1 MMTTTAN
8 QALEFLEQR
17 SASAFLVTGVL
28 TLASLVVPVGLDPV
42 IDWSWVSGI
51 VLIALAV
58 VSVAVGL
65 FGLYPQVNDRTPK
78 LALAGVVAATV
89 AGIAALGLIVLAGI
103 AVGNKVDLGLAVA
116 NSMRVFV
123 LVGLLM
129 AGGFSLG
136 LLLFGVAIW
145 QTEGAV
151 RTIGGL
157 LVFGGGALLVPV
169 AVELLGLPFG
179 VNVPPWLLFPVIVGL
194 ALDTLAVGYSLRI
207 QRISSE

>member
-1 MMTTTAN
+1 MTTTAN
-8 QALEFLEQR
+8 QALESLEQR

-28 TLASLVVPVGLDPV
+28 ILASLVVPVGLKPF

-65 FGLYPQVNDRTPK
+65 FGLYPQVNDWTPK

-89 AGIAALGLIVLAGI
+89 AGVAALGLIALAGI
-103 AVGNKVDLGLAVA
+103 AVGNKFDLGLAVVDP
-116 NSMRVFV
+116 MRVFA

-145 QTEGAV
+145 RTEGTA

-157 LVFGGGALLVPV
+157 LVFGGGALLTPV

-179 VNVPPWLLFPVIVGL
+179 VNAPPWLLFPVIGGL
-194 ALDTLAVGYSLRI
+194 ALDTFAVGYSLRSK
-207 QRISSE
+207 RISSE